1 MAATVEIC
9 VEGVDDLVVAQQAGA
24 DCAELC
30 TGILEGGLTPSLGT
44 VRTALAVATIPFHVM
59 IRPRRGD
66 FLYSELEFRSM
77 LEDVKAM
84 KDLGVAGIVTG
95 CLNADGTIDETRTK
109 ALVDAAGTMN
119 VTCHRAFDMTRDVT
133 EAIEALVR
141 CGVDRVL
148 TSGQGNSA
156 LEGLATLVKTVAAA
170 RGRIR
175 IMACGGL
182 EPDNIAEVY
191 LRSRVDELHFA
202 APRQKESGMRY
213 RNTGVMMGEEAAEA
227 EFMVTVTDGATV
239 KATIDALWAVL

>member
-30 TGILEGGLTPSLGT
+30 TGLLEGGLTPSLGT

>member
-9 VEGVDDLVVAQQAGA
+9 VESVDDLVVAQQAGA

-30 TGILEGGLTPSLGT
+30 TGLLEGGLTPSLGT

-66 FLYSELEFRSM
+66 FLYSELEFKSM
-77 LEDVKAM
+77 LADVKAM

-95 CLNADGTIDETRTK
+95 CLRADGTIDEARTK
-109 ALVDAAGTMN
+109 ALVQAARPMK
-119 VTCHRAFDMTRDVT
+119 VTCHRAFDMTRDVA

-156 LEGLATLVKTVAAA
+156 LEGLATLVKTVESA

-191 LRSRVDELHFA
+191 LRSRVEELHFA

-227 EFMVTVTDGATV
+227 EFMVTVTDSATV
-239 KATIDALWAVL
+239 KATIAALRAVL

>member
-1 MAATVEIC
+1 
-9 VEGVDDLVVAQQAGA
+9 
-24 DCAELC
+24 
-30 TGILEGGLTPSLGT
+30 
-44 VRTALAVATIPFHVM
+44 
-59 IRPRRGD
+59 
-66 FLYSELEFRSM
+66 M

-84 KDLGVAGIVTG
+84 KALGVAGIVTG
-95 CLNADGTIDETRTK
+95 CLTADGTIDETRTK
-109 ALVDAAGTMN
+109 ALVDAARPMN

-156 LEGLATLVKTVAAA
+156 KEGLATLVKTVAAA

-182 EPDNIAEVY
+182 DADTIAEVY
-191 LRSRVDELHFA
+191 LGSGVDELHFA

-213 RNTGVMMGEEAAEA
+213 RNIGVMMGEEAAET
-227 EFMVTVTDGATV
+227 EFVVTATDGATV
-239 KATIDALWAVL
+239 KATIAALRAVL

>member
-1 MAATVEIC
+1 MAPKVEIC
-9 VEGVDDLVVAQQAGA
+9 VESIDDLLVAQRAGA

-30 TGILEGGLTPSLGT
+30 TGLREGGLTPSLGM
-44 VRTALAVATIPFHVM
+44 VRTALAVATLPFHVM
-59 IRPRRGD
+59 IRPRGAD

-77 LEDVKAM
+77 LEDVTAM

-95 CLNADGTIDETRTK
+95 CLTADGTIDEARMT
-109 ALVDAAGTMN
+109 ALVDAAGPMT

-148 TSGQGNSA
+148 TTGQGNSA
-156 LEGLATLVKTVAAA
+156 MEGLATLVKTVAAA

-175 IMACGGL
+175 IMACGDLDPG
-182 EPDNIAEVY
+182 NIAEVY

-202 APRQKESGMRY
+202 APRQMPSGMRY
-213 RNTGVMMGEEAAEA
+213 RNTGVMMGQEAAEA
-227 EFMVTVTDGATV
+227 EFVITVTDGATV
-239 KATIDALWAVL
+239 KATIAALRAVL

>member
-9 VEGVDDLVVAQQAGA
+9 VEGVDDLVVAQLAGA
-24 DCAELC
+24 NCAELC
-30 TGILEGGLTPSLGT
+30 TGLLEGGLTPSLGT

-66 FLYSELEFRSM
+66 FLYSELEFKSM

-95 CLNADGTIDETRTK
+95 CLNADGTIDETRTT
-109 ALVDAAGTMN
+109 ALVQAAMPMK

-133 EAIEALVR
+133 EAVEALVR

-239 KATIDALWAVL
+239 KATIDALRAVP

>member
-9 VEGVDDLVVAQQAGA
+9 VEGVDDLLVAQQAGA

-30 TGILEGGLTPSLGT
+30 TGLLEGGLTPSLGM

-77 LEDVKAM
+77 LEDVAAM

-95 CLNADGTIDETRTK
+95 CLTADGTIDEARTT
-109 ALVDAAGTMN
+109 ALVNAAGPMN

-239 KATIDALWAVL
+239 KATIDALRAVP